1 MDRSTD
7 LDIQELKVRGPAA
20 AALALRSAALA
31 SRALLAATRLLRSS
45 GGSRRTVRGHLGRGV
60 LGLSAPPRA
69 ATHRRLSLTLPRGAA
84 LRVVV
89 PAGGHPV
96 LPSAGDN
103 GSWAAGPEVLR
114 APELAE
120 DTEVAPSLLEVAR
133 FPGKVVR
140 GHFPSGPRPP
150 LFCPAPAPV
159 RHRDSLFPF
168 ANSLHRGVCG
178 HL

>member
-20 AALALRSAALA
+20 AALAFRSAALA
-31 SRALLAATRLLRSS
+31 SRALLAATRRLRSS
-45 GGSRRTVRGHLGRGV
+45 RGSRQTARGHLGRGV
-60 LGLSAPPRA
+60 PGRSAPSRA
-69 ATHRRLSLTLPRGAA
+69 ADTQAAVPCPPARGCPPRRCSCWRPPDAPL
-84 LRVVV
+84 
-89 PAGGHPV
+89 
-96 LPSAGDN
+96 AGD
-103 GSWAAGPEVLR
+103 SSSRAAGPEVLG
-114 APELAE
+114 ALELAE

-140 GHFPSGPRPP
+140 GHFSSGPRPP
-150 LFCPAPAPV
+150 LFCPTPAPV

-178 HL
+178 NH